1 MKKLATE
8 IVSVADRADI
18 WGMPEQAD
26 KLLRAAKIIM
36 AQNAGDEDAIDDISA
51 SYDEQMAEEQQRLAD
66 LAAQKQAAIRAEQER
81 QRLEQQRLLEQAE
94 TAQEIPDQTQPQVLT

>member
-1 MKKLATE
+1 MKRLATE

-36 AQNAGDEDAIDDISA
+36 AQNAGNEDAMDDIAS
-51 SYDEQMAEEQQRLAD
+51 SYDQQIAEEQQKLAD

-81 QRLEQQRLLEQAE
+81 QRIEQQRLLEQSQTGQA
-94 TAQEIPDQTQPQVLT
+94 TPDQTQPQVLT